1 MRLTSDPWEDNL
13 PIWHPSGNI
22 IAFVCARG
30 GNWDIFTKPGDGSG
44 AERPLVATPLN
55 ECPDDWSP
63 DGRYLV
69 YRVGDPKRNSD
80 LWYLKKKEDG
90 SGYES
95 VPFLQT
101 PSEEGEAAFS
111 PDGRFLAYV
120 SNESGKPEVYVQRF
134 PEGGGRQQVS
144 VNGGRQPRWSRDAG
158 ELFYLE
164 GETLMAVPVTT
175 GLRFSPG
182 IPRPLFKAPSL
193 FRQQGEVRRTYD
205 VSADGRRFLLAE
217 PPVPSEP
224 VIRVVRNWF
233 AEFQDRRQ
241 P

>member
-1 MRLTSDPWEDNL
+1 M
-13 PIWHPSGNI
+13 
-22 IAFVCARG
+22 
-30 GNWDIFTKPGDGSG
+30 
-44 AERPLVATPLN
+44 
-55 ECPDDWSP
+55 
-63 DGRYLV
+63 
-69 YRVGDPKRNSD
+69 
-80 LWYLKKKEDG
+80 
-90 SGYES
+90 
-95 VPFLQT
+95 
-101 PSEEGEAAFS
+101 
-111 PDGRFLAYV
+111 
-120 SNESGKPEVYVQRF
+120 
-134 PEGGGRQQVS
+134 
-144 VNGGRQPRWSRDAG
+144 
-158 ELFYLE
+158 FYLE

>member
-1 MRLTSDPWEDNL
+1 
-13 PIWHPSGNI
+13 
-22 IAFVCARG
+22 
-30 GNWDIFTKPGDGSG
+30 
-44 AERPLVATPLN
+44 LN